1 MKMNPILKRLARRAH
16 LLLGGGLACLSLSGC
31 ALIGDLVRSSI
42 KDVEGVLANGTTSAD
57 LAGKKN
63 IAVSVS
69 AAPGG
74 GQYPG
79 FAFGAMGVSGGPN
92 TAVLSDM
99 IMRELIKLG
108 FNARGL
114 EYAVHDTDSEKH
126 MQLASKKFD
135 LAIVGN
141 LNMGMTSSVSGALT
155 GGEAYN
161 SGVTSFTLKGIDIPT
176 GDILFIISGS
186 YGKVKPPN
194 TVARDVA
201 KQYAAL
207 VRGGAR

>member
-1 MKMNPILKRLARRAH
+1 
-16 LLLGGGLACLSLSGC
+16 
-31 ALIGDLVRSSI
+31 
-42 KDVEGVLANGTTSAD
+42 
-57 LAGKKN
+57 
-63 IAVSVS
+63 
-69 AAPGG
+69 
-74 GQYPG
+74 
-79 FAFGAMGVSGGPN
+79 
-92 TAVLSDM
+92 M

-114 EYAVHDTDSEKH
+114 ENAVHDTDTEQHK
-126 MQLASKKFD
+126 QLAAKKFD

-176 GDILFIISGS
+176 GNIMFIISGS

-201 KQYAAL
+201 KQYAAM
-207 VRGGAR
+207 VSAGRR